1 MDLDEIRTFVTIA
14 RERSFSGAAVKLARS
29 QPAISRRIELLE
41 SELGERLF
49 ERLRTGTLLTDAG
62 SALLP
67 YAEAMLAN
75 ARDGA
80 AAVRDLQTGDTG
92 TVSLALVGTLANA
105 GLTDVLRAFTRRFPK
120 VRLAL
125 QTATSR
131 EVGELVRRGDATLG
145 LRYLADDHPDLVSQ
159 TIAREALVVVA
170 RTGHRLAN
178 GRKHGPRALAG
189 ERWVAFP
196 ARRPRESM
204 VDFLERRL
212 IAAGIEN
219 HDIVPIDSL
228 SAQKRLVEAGF
239 GIALLAASGIEEE
252 LRLGTLAVIKVPAL
266 DASIPVTIVR
276 RRNGYLGAA
285 AQALLATIASGVKGE
300 AVRRR
305 RAKNHAAP
313 KALVALPA
321 LPPPDRPGR
330 PSLRRSGEDNRR
342 HSRGS

>member
-14 RERSFSGAAVKLARS
+14 RERSFSGAASALGRS

-41 SELGERLF
+41 TELSTKLF
-49 ERLRTGTLLTDAG
+49 ERLRAGALLTDAG

-67 YAEAMLAN
+67 HAEAMLAN

-80 AAVRDLQTGDTG
+80 AAVRDLQAGDTG
-92 TVSLALVGTLANA
+92 TISLALVGTLANA
-105 GLTDVLRAFTRRFPK
+105 RLTAAIRAFTRRFPK

-145 LRYLADDHPDLVSQ
+145 LRYLVDDHPDVVSQ
-159 TIAREALVVVA
+159 TVAREALVVVA
-170 RTGHRLAN
+170 RAGHRLAN

-196 ARRPRESM
+196 ARRSRESM

-212 IAAGIEN
+212 IAAGIEP
-219 HDIVPIDSL
+219 HEIVPIDSL

-239 GIALLAASGIEEE
+239 GIALLAESGIEEE
-252 LRLGTLAVIKVPAL
+252 LRLGTLRIIKVPAL
-266 DASIPVTIVR
+266 KAAIPVSLVH

-285 AQALLATIASGVKGE
+285 ARAFLTTLAGKTSGLASG
-300 AVRRR
+300 
-305 RAKNHAAP
+305 RAA
-313 KALVALPA
+313 
-321 LPPPDRPGR
+321 G
-330 PSLRRSGEDNRR
+330 
-342 HSRGS
+342 